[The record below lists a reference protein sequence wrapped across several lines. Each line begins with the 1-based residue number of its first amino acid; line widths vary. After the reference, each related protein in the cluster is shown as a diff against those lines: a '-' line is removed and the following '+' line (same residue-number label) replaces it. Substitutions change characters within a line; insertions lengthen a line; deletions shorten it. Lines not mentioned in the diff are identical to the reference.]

1 MRAIFILMLI
11 CFSLSSYSQN
21 YDLPPNPKPGKC
33 YVKCCPIDFNYN
45 KKYSGVWSEID
56 CDLAKAKKQ
65 KEDIINSENQSIDT
79 FLEYKK
85 LLRSLGYSVSDTTCI
100 DDEFIKVHNKYLS
113 DQKRSNKKR
122 RKLLDNL

>member
-1 MRAIFILMLI
+1 MRAIFIFMLV

-65 KEDIINSENQSIDT
+65 KRTITITYGHARSRFCGTI
-79 FLEYKK
+79 KK
-85 LLRSLGYSVSDTTCI
+85 ICR
-100 DDEFIKVHNKYLS
+100 
-113 DQKRSNKKR
+113 
-122 RKLLDNL
+122 